1 MTDATPSFEQLLK
14 NLDQAMFADRH
25 RLRRQLHDLRKK
37 AGDAPIDAERLAQ
50 WLERFQASVAK
61 VEARRRSVPVMRY
74 DDSLPI
80 AAKRDEIKAA
90 LEKHQVLVIA
100 GETGSGKT
108 TQLPKICLEIGR
120 GVHGLIGHTQ
130 PRRLAARSVA
140 TRVAEEIG
148 TPLGELVGYQVRFED
163 QSKDSSLIK
172 LMTDGILLA
181 ETQHDRF
188 LEKYDTII
196 VDEAHERSLNIDFLL
211 GYLKT
216 LLPRRPDLKVIITS
230 ATIDLE
236 RFSQHFN
243 GAPIVEVSGRTYPV
257 ETWYRPLSA
266 EVDEDGNRVEDD
278 LTVDQG
284 ILAALDEIDAHEKSI
299 GKRPGDVLVFLP
311 GEREIRDAA
320 EVLRKANLKF
330 TEVLPLYARLTPA
343 EQQKIFQPRPGRKI
357 VLATN
362 VAETSLTVPGIRYVI
377 DSGTAR
383 ISRYS
388 YRAKVQRLPIEAV
401 SQASANQ
408 RKGRCGRV
416 EPGIC
421 IRLYSEEDFLGRP
434 EFTDPEIL
442 RTNLAAVILQM
453 LHLRLGQIEDF
464 PFIEPPDGK
473 AISDGF
479 NLLQELSAVNR
490 ENQLTPLGRQLARLP
505 IDPRLGRM
513 LLEAAKLGS
522 MAEVLIVASA
532 LSVQDVRE
540 RPADRQQ
547 QADQAHAQWKDPDSD
562 FAALIN
568 LWRGFEE
575 QRQALGSNALRT
587 WCRKNFLNYLRLRE
601 WRDAHRQLTLIVR
614 ELKLDAQLRAE
625 RERKGAEATA
635 RGQDRSHKGTDTPR
649 GSGLDREE
657 GGTGAKDRG
666 QDRSNKG
673 TDTPRGSGLDH
684 DEGSAGAKDRGQ
696 DRSNKGTSAR
706 GSGLDREE
714 RNAAAEDRGQ
724 DHSHKG
730 ANTRRGSGLDREE
743 GPAGG
748 KDRGQDHSHK
758 GTDTLCGSG
767 LDREEG
773 SAETK
778 ADTGQKDRAHAE
790 GPVRTTDKRVNAK
803 LVQQAE
809 ASEAAVRAKSYAAVH
824 KAILSGLL
832 SQVGHKTEEGD
843 FLGARQRRFWVH
855 PSSVIGRKKPNWIM
869 AAELVETTKL
879 FARMVAKIEPDW
891 IEPLAKHLI
900 KTNHFEPHWE
910 KKRGQVVAF
919 EQVTLYGMIV
929 VARRPVHFGPIDPP
943 AARELFIREGLV
955 RGEIHSRAKALTA
968 NRELLELFDEL
979 EAKAR
984 RRDIIADEDTLFAYY
999 DARLPQ
1005 DIYQTASFETWY
1017 KRESAKNP
1025 QLLVMRDEDVLARD
1039 ASEVTAAQYPDHL
1052 RIGELQ
1058 LPLEY
1063 HFEPN
1068 HPRDGVTL
1076 RVPAPLLPQLRA
1088 ERLAWLV
1095 PGLIEA
1101 KAVALVRNL
1110 PKAIRKNFVPVPD
1123 FVKAALS
1130 KITFGEGALPD
1141 ALGRELLRM
1150 TGARVPDEAWAEAA
1164 LGLESHLKMN
1174 IEVVDARGKFLGEGR
1189 DLAELTAR
1197 FSEASQAALAPPQQK
1212 AEQKPVEA
1220 KGFAQVAEKAQAKM
1234 AGLSMT
1240 VYPALVEENA
1250 VVKEGRFPTQ
1260 AEADYQHRRALQRL
1274 LLQQLAE
1281 PAKYLRNK
1289 LPGLTELALLYRDM
1303 GKVDALVEDIL
1314 LASLDSCILD
1324 GEAQLPRDGAALA
1337 SLAERKRGDWATH
1350 AERLARL
1357 TLDILKLW
1365 HGLQKRFKGK
1375 IDLAQAVALNDI
1387 KAQLGNLIYP
1397 GFVRETPTE
1406 WLKEYPRYLKT
1417 IEQRFEK
1424 IGAQLQRDR
1433 VWSGELAGYWE
1444 QYQARLNKHQ
1454 QEGKRD
1460 PELALYR
1467 WMLEEYRVSLWAQ
1480 QLGTKMA
1487 VSDKRLNK
1495 QWSQVEA

>member
-1 MTDATPSFEQLLK
+1 MLDATPAFDTLLK
-14 NLDQAMFADRH
+14 NLDQAFSADRH
-25 RLRRQLHDLRKK
+25 RLRRQLHELRKK
-37 AGDAPIDAERLAQ
+37 PDEAKLAQ
-50 WLERFQASVAK
+50 WLERVHASVAR
-61 VEARRRSVPVMRY
+61 VEARRQSVPAIRY
-74 DDSLPI
+74 DDALPI

-163 QSKDSSLIK
+163 QSTESTLIK

-188 LEKYDTII
+188 LEKYDTLI

-211 GYLKT
+211 GFLKT

-236 RFSQHFN
+236 RFSKHFS
-243 GAPIVEVSGRTYPV
+243 GAGLPDAPIIEVSGRTYPV
-257 ETWYRPLSA
+257 DTWYRPLAA
-266 EVDEDGNRVEDD
+266 ESDEDGNRIEDD

-284 ILAALDEIDAHEKSI
+284 ILAALDEIEAHEKSI

-320 EVLRKANLKF
+320 EMLRKANLRF
-330 TEVLPLYARLTPA
+330 TEVLPLYARLSPA
-343 EQQKIFQPRPGRKI
+343 EQQRIFRPAAGRKI

-421 IRLYSEEDFLGRP
+421 IRLYSEEDFLSRP

-453 LHLRLGQIEDF
+453 LHLRLGDIQDF

-490 ENQLTPLGRQLARLP
+490 ENLLTPLGHQLARLP

-513 LLEAAKLGS
+513 LLEGAVQGS
-522 MAEVLIVASA
+522 LAEVLIVASA

-547 QADQAHAQWKDPDSD
+547 AADQAHAQWKDPDSD

-575 QRQALGSNALRT
+575 KRQELGSGALRT

-601 WRDAHRQLTLIVR
+601 WRDAHRQLTLIAR
-614 ELKLDAQLRAE
+614 ELKL
-625 RERKGAEATA
+625 GAG
-635 RGQDRSHKGTDTPR
+635 RSVDDSGQP
-649 GSGLDREE
+649 
-657 GGTGAKDRG
+657 
-666 QDRSNKG
+666 
-673 TDTPRGSGLDH
+673 
-684 DEGSAGAKDRGQ
+684 
-696 DRSNKGTSAR
+696 
-706 GSGLDREE
+706 
-714 RNAAAEDRGQ
+714 
-724 DHSHKG
+724 
-730 ANTRRGSGLDREE
+730 
-743 GPAGG
+743 
-748 KDRGQDHSHK
+748 
-758 GTDTLCGSG
+758 
-767 LDREEG
+767 
-773 SAETK
+773 
-778 ADTGQKDRAHAE
+778 AHADKVRRVE
-790 GPVRTTDKRVNAK
+790 DGKASSTRPSRADSQPVPTKDTKVNVI
-803 LVQQAE
+803 LRQQAE
-809 ASEAAVRAKSYAAVH
+809 ASEAAQKAKGYAAVH

-832 SQVGHKTEEGD
+832 SQIGNKTEEGD

-855 PSSVIGRKKPNWIM
+855 PSSVIGRKKPNWLM

-879 FARMVAKIEPDW
+879 FARMVARIEPDW
-891 IEPLAKHLI
+891 IEPLAGHLI
-900 KTNHFEPHWE
+900 KKNHFEPHWE
-910 KKRGQVVAF
+910 KKRGQVVAY
-919 EQVTLYGMIV
+919 EQVTLFGMIV
-929 VARRPVHFGPIDPP
+929 VGRRPVHYGPIDPP

-955 RGEIHSRAKALTA
+955 RGEMHSRAKALTA

-999 DARLPQ
+999 DARLPA
-1005 DIYQTASFETWY
+1005 DIYQTASFESWY
-1017 KRESAKNP
+1017 KRESAKNA

-1039 ASEVTAAQYPDHL
+1039 ASEITAAQYPDHL

-1076 RVPAPLLPQLRA
+1076 RVPAPLLPQLRN
-1088 ERLAWLV
+1088 ERLDWLV
-1095 PGLIEA
+1095 PGLLQT

-1110 PKAIRKNFVPVPD
+1110 PKALRKNFVPVPD
-1123 FVKAALS
+1123 FVGGALA
-1130 KITFGEGALPD
+1130 KISFGEGSLPE

-1150 TGARVPDEAWAEAA
+1150 TGARVSDDAWAEAA
-1164 LGLESHLKMN
+1164 AGLENHLKMN

-1197 FSEASQAALAPPQQK
+1197 FAEASQAALAPPQQK

-1240 VYPALVEENA
+1240 VYPALVEEA
-1250 VVKEGRFPTQ
+1250 GVVKEGRFPTQ
-1260 AEADYQHRRALQRL
+1260 AEAEWQHRRALQRL

-1281 PAKYLRNK
+1281 PAKYLRSK
-1289 LPGLTELALLYRDM
+1289 LPGLTDLGLLYRDM

-1324 GEAQLPRDGAALA
+1324 GEAPLPRDGAALA
-1337 SLAERKRGDWATH
+1337 SLAEKKRGEWAAH

-1365 HGLQKRFKGK
+1365 HSLQKRFKGK

-1387 KAQLGNLIYP
+1387 KAQLGNLVYP
-1397 GFVRETPTE
+1397 GFVRETPAE
-1406 WLKEYPRYLKT
+1406 WLKEYPRYLKA

-1444 QYQARLNKHQ
+1444 QYQARLKKHL

-1460 PELALYR
+1460 AELAQYR

-1480 QLGTKMA
+1480 QLGTRMA

>member
-1 MTDATPSFEQLLK
+1 MTDATPAFEQLLK
-14 NLDQAMFADRH
+14 NLDQAMYADRH

-37 AGDAPIDAERLAQ
+37 AGDSPIEEERIKQ
-50 WLERFQASVAK
+50 WLERFQASAAK
-61 VEARRRSVPVMRY
+61 VEARRQSVPVMRY

-188 LEKYDTII
+188 LERYDTII

-236 RFSQHFN
+236 RFSEHFN

-257 ETWYRPLSA
+257 DTWYRPLAA
-266 EVDEDGNRVEDD
+266 ETDEDGNRVEDD
-278 LTVDQG
+278 LTIDQG
-284 ILAALDEIDAHEKSI
+284 ILAALDEIDAHERSI

-575 QRQALGSNALRT
+575 QRQALGSNPLRT

-614 ELKLDAQLRAE
+614 ELKLNDSGQN
-625 RERKGAEATA
+625 RKGQLAGDQPA
-635 RGQDRSHKGTDTPR
+635 DK
-649 GSGLDREE
+649 
-657 GGTGAKDRG
+657 KDR
-666 QDRSNKG
+666 QQA
-673 TDTPRGSGLDH
+673 GSYK
-684 DEGSAGAKDRGQ
+684 EGATSGAADNSADAPADQIALTKD
-696 DRSNKGTSAR
+696 K
-706 GSGLDREE
+706 
-714 RNAAAEDRGQ
+714 
-724 DHSHKG
+724 K
-730 ANTRRGSGLDREE
+730 
-743 GPAGG
+743 
-748 KDRGQDHSHK
+748 
-758 GTDTLCGSG
+758 
-767 LDREEG
+767 
-773 SAETK
+773 
-778 ADTGQKDRAHAE
+778 
-790 GPVRTTDKRVNAK
+790 VNVK
-803 LVQQAE
+803 LAQQAE
-809 ASEAAVRAKSYAAVH
+809 ASEAAQRAKSYAAVH

-891 IEPLAKHLI
+891 IEPLARHLI

-955 RGEIHSRAKALTA
+955 RGEMHSRAKALTA

-999 DARLPQ
+999 DARVPQ
-1005 DIYQTASFETWY
+1005 DIYQTASFENWY
-1017 KRESAKNP
+1017 KRESQKDPA
-1025 QLLVMRDEDVLARD
+1025 LLVMRDEDVLARD

-1088 ERLAWLV
+1088 ERLDWLV

-1130 KITFGEGALPD
+1130 KIAFADGALPD

-1164 LGLESHLKMN
+1164 MGLESHLKMN

-1240 VYPALVEENA
+1240 VYPALVEEGG

-1303 GKVDALVEDIL
+1303 GKIDALVEDIL

-1337 SLAERKRGDWATH
+1337 SLAERKRGDWAAH

-1387 KAQLGNLIYP
+1387 KAQLANLVYP
-1397 GFVRETPTE
+1397 GFVRATPGE
-1406 WLKEYPRYLKT
+1406 WLKEYPRYLKAV
-1417 IEQRFEK
+1417 EQRFEK

-1444 QYQARLNKHQ
+1444 QYQARLKKHQ

-1460 PELALYR
+1460 PELTAYR

-1495 QWSQVEA
+1495 QWGQVEA

>member
-1 MTDATPSFEQLLK
+1 MTDATPAFDQLLK

-37 AGDAPIDAERLAQ
+37 AGAAPLDDERLAQ
-50 WLERFQASVAK
+50 WVARFQASAAK
-61 VEARRRSVPVMRY
+61 AEARRQSVPSMRY

-90 LEKHQVLVIA
+90 LEKHQVLIIA

-236 RFSQHFN
+236 RFSEHFN
-243 GAPIVEVSGRTYPV
+243 GAPIVEVSGRTFPV
-257 ETWYRPLSA
+257 ETWYRPLAS
-266 EVDEDGNRVEDD
+266 ETDEDGNRVEDD

-284 ILAALDEIDAHEKSI
+284 ILVALDEIDAHEKSI

-320 EVLRKANLKF
+320 EVLRKANLRF

-343 EQQKIFQPRPGRKI
+343 EQQKIFRPAAGRKI

-513 LLEAAKLGS
+513 LLEAAQLGS
-522 MAEVLIVASA
+522 MAEVLIIASA

-540 RPADRQQ
+540 RPSDRQQ

-575 QRQALGSNALRT
+575 QRQALGSNPLRT

-614 ELKLDAQLRAE
+614 ELKLNDNAQRRGGQPAAE
-625 RERKGAEATA
+625 HA
-635 RGQDRSHKGTDTPR
+635 
-649 GSGLDREE
+649 
-657 GGTGAKDRG
+657 
-666 QDRSNKG
+666 
-673 TDTPRGSGLDH
+673 
-684 DEGSAGAKDRGQ
+684 
-696 DRSNKGTSAR
+696 
-706 GSGLDREE
+706 
-714 RNAAAEDRGQ
+714 NAAPHRVEDGET
-724 DHSHKG
+724 SS
-730 ANTRRGSGLDREE
+730 TDR
-743 GPAGG
+743 PALT
-748 KDRGQDHSHK
+748 KDK
-758 GTDTLCGSG
+758 
-767 LDREEG
+767 
-773 SAETK
+773 K
-778 ADTGQKDRAHAE
+778 
-790 GPVRTTDKRVNAK
+790 VNVK
-803 LVQQAE
+803 LAQQAE
-809 ASEAAVRAKSYAAVH
+809 ASEAAQKAKSYAAVH

-929 VARRPVHFGPIDPP
+929 VARRPVHFGPIDPA

-955 RGEIHSRAKALTA
+955 RGEMLSRAKALTA

-999 DARLPQ
+999 DARVPQ
-1005 DIYQTASFETWY
+1005 DIYQTASFESWY
-1017 KRESAKNP
+1017 KRESAKEP

-1039 ASEVTAAQYPDHL
+1039 ASEVTSAQYPDHL

-1076 RVPAPLLPQLRA
+1076 RVPAPLLPQLRS
-1088 ERLAWLV
+1088 ERLDWLV

-1130 KITFGEGALPD
+1130 KITFADGALPD

-1150 TGARVPDEAWAEAA
+1150 TGARVSDDAWAEAA
-1164 LGLESHLKMN
+1164 VGLESHLKMN

-1197 FSEASQAALAPPQQK
+1197 FNEASQAALAPPQQK

-1240 VYPALVEENA
+1240 VYPALVEEGG

-1303 GKVDALVEDIL
+1303 SKIDALVEDIL
-1314 LASLDSCILD
+1314 LASLDSCILAD
-1324 GEAQLPRDGAALA
+1324 EAQLPRDGAALA
-1337 SLAERKRGDWATH
+1337 SLAERKRGDWASH

-1387 KAQLGNLIYP
+1387 KAQLGNLVYP
-1397 GFVRETPTE
+1397 GFVRETPGE
-1406 WLKEYPRYLKT
+1406 WLKEYPRYLKA
-1417 IEQRFEK
+1417 IEQRFDK

-1444 QYQARLNKHQ
+1444 QYQARLKKHQ

-1460 PELALYR
+1460 PELTLYR

-1495 QWSQVEA
+1495 QWSQAEP